1 MAIVSLEADAR
12 LTRDPR
18 GEPEARAGPF
28 LMLTAALNDECT
40 ACMRGLPD
48 RGSREGDVR
57 LRVAGKVESLKL
69 AAQIL
74 CERCPRRWKKQKL
87 SVVTSNTYTASAG

>member
-1 MAIVSLEADAR
+1 MPASSPPPEPSGRRLGRTLAGAEMAIVSLEADAR

-57 LRVAGKVESLKL
+57 LRVA
-69 AAQIL
+69 
-74 CERCPRRWKKQKL
+74 
-87 SVVTSNTYTASAG
+87 